1 MRDRV
6 ERRRETRPSRAV
18 KPNGAAARG
27 ETEWNGGEDK
37 TEWNGSEDKVEW
49 NGSEDKTEWSGG
61 ARGGKREEREQ

>member
-1 MRDRV
+1 M
-6 ERRRETRPSRAV
+6 